1 MCPRSRVESGAMAAK
16 LIPATVDS
24 ETSKACKNGEWEE
37 IVFNDVPVSVGVPQT
52 SIDYELNFAKAG
64 LGMALWVEYT
74 PGAPGNTLTI
84 GALWSTRGGT
94 LFFPA
99 VDGPSVDIT
108 SNAFGGSVV
117 KICCPGTPDF
127 RITLTSDATDVAP
140 DHVTA
145 ILCGTCGCC
154 GGGGC

>member
-1 MCPRSRVESGAMAAK
+1 MTAI
-16 LIPATVDS
+16 LIPTNCV
-24 ETSKACKNGEWEE
+24 KGEWEQT
-37 IVFNDVPVSVGVPQT
+37 IFDNVPVTAGGSQVV
-52 SIDYELNFAKAG
+52 SSDYELNFAKSG

-74 PGAPGNTLTI
+74 PGTPGNTLTI

-94 LFFPA
+94 LFFPSLNGPNVTITDSA
-99 VDGPSVDIT
+99 VVQ
-108 SNAFGGSVV
+108 
-117 KICCPGTPDF
+117 ICCPGTPDF
-127 RITLTSDATDVAP
+127 EITLDSTGSGT

>member
-1 MCPRSRVESGAMAAK
+1 MPAK
-16 LIPATVDS
+16 VLPATNCV
-24 ETSKACKNGEWEE
+24 KGEWQEL
-37 IVFNDVPVSVGVPQT
+37 VFNNVAVNAGGPQVV
-52 SIDYELNFAKAG
+52 SIDYELNFAKSS

-74 PGAPGNTLTI
+74 PGHAGNTLTV
-84 GALWSTRGGT
+84 GALWSTRGGA

-99 VDGPSVDIT
+99 VDGPSVVLT
-108 SNAFGGSVV
+108 ASAVV

-127 RITLTSDATDVAP
+127 RITLDSIGTGT

-145 ILCGTCGCC
+145 ILCGKCGCC

>member
-1 MCPRSRVESGAMAAK
+1 MAAK
-16 LIPATVDS
+16 LIP
-24 ETSKACKNGEWEE
+24 TSCTKGEWEE
-37 IVFNDVPVSVGVPQT
+37 LVFDDVTVHTGGPQVV

-74 PGAPGNTLTI
+74 PGTPGNTLTV

-99 VDGPSVDIT
+99 VDGPNVVLSA
-108 SNAFGGSVV
+108 NAVV

-127 RITLTSDATDVAP
+127 RLTLDSTGTGDDTVR
-140 DHVTA
+140 A

-154 GGGGC
+154 GGGGGC